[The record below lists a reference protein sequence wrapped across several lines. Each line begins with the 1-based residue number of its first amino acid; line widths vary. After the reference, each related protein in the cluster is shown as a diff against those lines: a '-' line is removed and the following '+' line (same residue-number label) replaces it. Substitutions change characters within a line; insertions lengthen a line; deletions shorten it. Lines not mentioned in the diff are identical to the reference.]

1 MSSNT
6 ISETISGAVTIRAL
20 RKQQQESL
28 KNARLLEKNQ
38 RVQFSILGANC
49 WLNFRLTVGI
59 GVTGTFCTL

>member
-1 MSSNT
+1 MLSNAIANNT

-38 RVQFSILGANC
+38 
-49 WLNFRLTVGI
+49 
-59 GVTGTFCTL
+59 